1 MATSSK
7 RAYIIPRSAV
17 PRAPA
22 PAAGHCWPILPQETL
37 KHSSVLVSVGSLGP
51 GAYKF
56 YLSPSS
62 LWKIWDLILNV
73 ILPLLPSYWGFS
85 FALGCG
91 VSLFG
96 VIQHSRVNGYS
107 ATSCNFGVLAGEDGH
122 TSFYSAILDP
132 FPKSKYKLFVVR
144 IKCIYNLK
152 LFFFCIVTFDLK
164 KNNTEPLCLKYR
176 TASQICCVYITNCL
190 PDHEWCYEPG
200 AALVSGD
207 RKLMLKDFLP
217 DIFFYPHYTLS
228 IKLTNHWYT

>member
-1 MATSSK
+1 MPYPDLLYSEPLLLQQSTADPYLC
-7 RAYIIPRSAV
+7 RR
-17 PRAPA
+17 
-22 PAAGHCWPILPQETL
+22 
-37 KHSSVLVSVGSLGP
+37 HSDTVLAQSLWEFLGP
-51 GAYKF
+51 GAHKVC
-56 YLSPSS
+56 LSPLEC
-62 LWKIWDLILNV
+62 LWWVRGLILNM
-73 ILPLLPSYWGFS
+73 ILCPLQSCCSFP

-190 PDHEWCYEPG
+190 PDHE
-200 AALVSGD
+200 
-207 RKLMLKDFLP
+207 
-217 DIFFYPHYTLS
+217 
-228 IKLTNHWYT
+228 